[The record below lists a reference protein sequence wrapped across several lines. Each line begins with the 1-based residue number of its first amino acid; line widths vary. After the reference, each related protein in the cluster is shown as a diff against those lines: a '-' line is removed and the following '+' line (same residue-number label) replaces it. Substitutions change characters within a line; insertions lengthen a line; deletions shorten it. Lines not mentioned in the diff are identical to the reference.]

1 MKFFAVFI
9 FFWTTFLWSFETLED
24 SKTRF
29 VFKDKVL
36 DSELAACEDGS
47 YRLLPE
53 NGVYKSSSSMPY
65 RAYRIAVPAN
75 EKPSVSIR
83 DSIRFRFPEKWC
95 AALPSFPPATTIVL
109 RLFSAIIS
117 INCAR
122 EDRPL

>member
-95 AALPSFPPATTIVL
+95 AEDSLQN
-109 RLFSAIIS
+109 SAVEVS
-117 INCAR
+117 
-122 EDRPL
+122 DRKSVV